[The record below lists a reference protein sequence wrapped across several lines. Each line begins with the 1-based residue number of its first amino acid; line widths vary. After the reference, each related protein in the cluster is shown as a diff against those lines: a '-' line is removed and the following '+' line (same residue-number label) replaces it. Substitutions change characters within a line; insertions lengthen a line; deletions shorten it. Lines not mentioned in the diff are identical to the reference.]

1 MKKIAATA
9 FGMLLLLSPAWAL
22 AGIDTPPDD
31 ARGEYRSLTRG
42 WLQEFNKFRS
52 EQGLPAFVWS
62 ERLYVV
68 LLEYTLDLK
77 SKNLGMNQI
86 PGPCERPT
94 DRARRVHRW
103 NINFF
108 DNYTIFLKASYTP
121 QEAVKSVASV
131 SIIKS
136 VRNPAM
142 NAAAVAIVER
152 NETEIYII
160 MSTAKIDTEPV
171 LKAREKLDIS
181 GAILQSP
188 DASPADR
195 LAAAKDLAS
204 ARNFE
209 LAPALLE
216 AVRDRDPEVAKA
228 ACEGLA
234 CFADPSFVYPLI
246 QSFGKANPGA
256 EEAIAALLAKITG
269 RKDLGKDPENWRKW
283 YDAAGG
289 SMTRPFEAPAENVK
303 LSDKEIDTLVEE
315 FLMEVR
321 NPDMI
326 RRIDAIKQVGR
337 IKHPRIAKAV
347 DGSLA
352 DKEPSVRRTAAEVLE
367 YQAEKGTLQALCSAA
382 AAFKDDLEL
391 VTAITRALGAIGD
404 YRALP
409 TVLKDLQ
416 RPGQEDLTLAKIQAL
431 GKIRHVDSIQ
441 NLIDFLGRSG
451 RGNRRFGKT
460 VFESLRKL
468 TGQDFG
474 EDQTAW
480 KTWWEGSKATFR
492 FRKEKEEEEKK

>member
-1 MKKIAATA
+1 MKTLAA
-9 FGMLLLLSPAWAL
+9 FGAAALLLLPLSAAI

-31 ARGEYRSLTRG
+31 PRGEYRSLTKG

-62 ERLYVV
+62 ERMYTV

-94 DRARRVHRW
+94 ERARRVHRW
-103 NINFF
+103 NIGFF

-160 MSTAKIDTEPV
+160 MSTAKIDADPV
-171 LKAREKLDIS
+171 LRAREKVDLF
-181 GAILQSP
+181 GAILKAP
-188 DASPADR
+188 DATPADR
-195 LAAAKDLAS
+195 LAAIKDIAG

-209 LAPALLE
+209 LAPVLLE
-216 AVRDRDPEVAKA
+216 YVRDADPEVAKA

-234 CFADPSFVYPLI
+234 ALGDPSFVYPLI
-246 QSFGKANPGA
+246 QSFDKARPEA
-256 EEAIAALLAKITG
+256 VDAIAAVLAKVTG
-269 RKDLGKDPENWRKW
+269 RKDLGKDAENWRKW
-283 YDAAGG
+283 YEASGNTL
-289 SMTRPFEAPAENVK
+289 SRPFEAPAEDVK
-303 LSDKEIDTLVEE
+303 LSDKEIDALVED
-315 FLMEVR
+315 FLLEIK
-321 NPDMI
+321 NPDSV

-337 IKHPRIAKAV
+337 IKHAKIAKAV
-347 DGSLA
+347 DGALA
-352 DKEPSVRRTAAEVLE
+352 DKDPIVRRTAAEVLE
-367 YQAEKGTLQALCSAA
+367 FQAEKGTLPALVTAA
-382 AAFKDDLEL
+382 GVFKDDIEFL
-391 VTAITRALGAIGD
+391 TAVTRALGAIGD

-409 TVLKDLQ
+409 VVTKDLQ
-416 RPGQEDLTLAKIQAL
+416 RPGQEELTLAKIEAL
-431 GKIRHVDSIQ
+431 GKIRHQDSIQ
-441 NLIDFLGRSG
+441 TLVDFLGKSG
-451 RGNRRFGKT
+451 RGNRRFGKA
-460 VFESLRKL
+460 VFESLRRL
-468 TGQDFG
+468 TSQDFG
-474 EDQTAW
+474 EDQNAW

-492 FRKEKEEEEKK
+492 FRKEEEKK

>member
-1 MKKIAATA
+1 
-9 FGMLLLLSPAWAL
+9 
-22 AGIDTPPDD
+22 
-31 ARGEYRSLTRG
+31 
-42 WLQEFNKFRS
+42 
-52 EQGLPAFVWS
+52 
-62 ERLYVV
+62 
-68 LLEYTLDLK
+68 
-77 SKNLGMNQI
+77 
-86 PGPCERPT
+86 
-94 DRARRVHRW
+94 
-103 NINFF
+103 
-108 DNYTIFLKASYTP
+108 
-121 QEAVKSVASV
+121 
-131 SIIKS
+131 
-136 VRNPAM
+136 
-142 NAAAVAIVER
+142 
-152 NETEIYII
+152 
-160 MSTAKIDTEPV
+160 
-171 LKAREKLDIS
+171 
-181 GAILQSP
+181 
-188 DASPADR
+188 
-195 LAAAKDLAS
+195 
-204 ARNFE
+204 
-209 LAPALLE
+209 
-216 AVRDRDPEVAKA
+216 
-228 ACEGLA
+228 
-234 CFADPSFVYPLI
+234 
-246 QSFGKANPGA
+246 
-256 EEAIAALLAKITG
+256 
-269 RKDLGKDPENWRKW
+269 
-283 YDAAGG
+283 
-289 SMTRPFEAPAENVK
+289 MTRPFEAPAENVK